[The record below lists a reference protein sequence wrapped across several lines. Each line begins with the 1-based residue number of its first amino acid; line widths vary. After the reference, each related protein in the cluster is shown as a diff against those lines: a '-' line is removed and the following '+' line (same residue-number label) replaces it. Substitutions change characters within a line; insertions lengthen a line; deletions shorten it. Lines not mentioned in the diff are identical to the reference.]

1 MTGFVADASCVAA
14 WLLDD
19 ETSPE
24 ADKHFSRII
33 QGETVWAPI
42 LLRYEVAN
50 VLTMAFSKR
59 KRISN
64 KSLKTK
70 LGMFDQIPFAYDPE
84 SSRALTT
91 ETPALAIGR
100 GLSIY
105 DASYLEL
112 AARREIPLATFDEK
126 LRKAARKIG
135 VSVL

>member
-19 ETSPE
+19 ETSPA
-24 ADKHFSRII
+24 ADKHFTRII
-33 QGETVWAPI
+33 EGETAWAPI
-42 LLRYEVAN
+42 LLRYEVTN
-50 VLTMAFSKR
+50 VLTMAYAKR
-59 KRISN
+59 KRISHE
-64 KSLKTK
+64 SLSTK
-70 LGMFDQIPFAYDPE
+70 LEMFDQIPFAYDPE

-91 ETPALAIGR
+91 ETPAFAIGP

-126 LRKAARKIG
+126 LRKAAIKVG
-135 VSVL
+135 VLLL